1 VLVARDERGTVVSL
15 TGKARVLL
23 WEFERGSLPYDIVCL
38 LLLLLLLVV
47 QPGWL
52 RDPMAIGR

>member
-1 VLVARDERGTVVSL
+1 VSL

-23 WEFERGSLPYDIVCL
+23 WDFERGSLPYDLVCL

-52 RDPMAIGR
+52 RDPMSIGR